1 MASGASSVPQAHK
14 SLTAARCIDG
24 AEAIRRAFA
33 CCSKSETAS
42 GMVASERHA
51 LKIHLLPSKRPQGFA
66 PKHATAQECNARG
79 LIVAFLLLAFDRQID
94 LGSPRAPPP
103 RRDATRLYRTPT
115 RAADPYC
122 SRCG

>member
-1 MASGASSVPQAHK
+1 MEPRQSGGH
-14 SLTAARCIDG
+14 SLAAPS
-24 AEAIRRAFA
+24 RRRRH
-33 CCSKSETAS
+33 EWWQ
-42 GMVASERHA
+42 ASERHA

-122 SRCG
+122 SRYG